1 MKKILEGC
9 QLTKKFGE
17 LFAVEDL
24 NFFLGEE
31 EMVAILG
38 PSGCGKSTLL
48 RMIAGFEEPDG
59 GKIIFG
65 GKTVPPLHSRFPTA
79 NSTASLLGRL
89 AA

>member
-9 QLTKKFGE
+9 QLTKKFDE
-17 LFAVEDL
+17 LCAVENL

-48 RMIAGFEEPDG
+48 RMVAGFEEPDG

-65 GKTVPPLHSRFPTA
+65 GKNV
-79 NSTASLLGRL
+79 
-89 AA
+89 